1 MTGAVSKNW
10 RMELPVQSIFK
21 LFIVGSIL
29 LWLAGCASIR
39 PDSTEPVAV
48 PIEEPVLAAAASTQ
62 ISPDLLKEELELI
75 ESHLK
80 AIHPEPFGRTSQSDF
95 ESNLAS
101 LKNTIIY
108 PQSRAE
114 FYLKVAPLLAS
125 LNDVHS
131 FVHLPKDQ
139 FGDFHRRGEKLFP
152 LAVILQQENLYV
164 AADLSNNS
172 SIPAGARVLTINDV
186 PISHIVNQM
195 RKLAVKETPSG
206 QNRRIQMDFAWLMA
220 ALGYAAPEYL
230 TKYEFN
236 GEIHEVASVGMEV
249 PKPSRSPGKV
259 ISYYGYSKLTENTV
273 LLWLNDFNEDQDKF
287 ASYLEDKFNLME
299 RQGVSN
305 LILDLRY
312 NSGGLSENLKALL
325 ARITHKPVH
334 WASKGKIKISKHLKS
349 AHRTNTRHRRESKYN
364 WGLQWLPLEWTNKLQ
379 REIWWADLGD
389 YVELQLEPVSPSKN
403 KGLKRVWVLTNG
415 FCYSACSFFVA
426 SVKHYELGRII
437 GEKPGSI
444 AKYQFAYPVTMT
456 LPHSGLRF
464 TLPSMRLDFPETA
477 QEDLI
482 LPDLL
487 ITRSQQEISRKKDP
501 ILAKALREAESAE

>member
-1 MTGAVSKNW
+1 MQSTYRLLS
-10 RMELPVQSIFK
+10 SIFV
-21 LFIVGSIL
+21 LF
-29 LWLAGCASIR
+29 WLAGCASIR
-39 PDSTEPVAV
+39 PDSSEVKPSQVA
-48 PIEEPVLAAAASTQ
+48 EPVLTAAATTQ

-80 AIHPEPFGRTSQSDF
+80 AIHPEPFGRTSRSDF
-95 ESNLAS
+95 ESHLVG

-114 FYLKVAPLLAS
+114 FYLKIAPLLAS

-152 LAVILQQENLYV
+152 LAVILQQEDLYV
-164 AADLSNNS
+164 AADLSSLS
-172 SIPAGARVLTINDV
+172 SIPTGAQVLTINGV
-186 PISHIVNQM
+186 SVSHIISQM
-195 RKLAVKETPSG
+195 RRLAVKETPSG

-220 ALGYAAPEYL
+220 ALGYGAPEYL
-230 TKYEFN
+230 TKYEFH
-236 GEIHEVASVGMEV
+236 GEVYEVTSLGMDV
-249 PKPSRSPGKV
+249 PKAPQSPDKV
-259 ISYYGYSKLTENTV
+259 ISYYGYSKLTGNTS

-287 ASYLEDKFNLME
+287 ASYLEDKFALME

-325 ARITHKPVH
+325 AKITSKPVY

-349 AHRTNTRHRRESKYN
+349 AHRTNTRHRRENKYN
-364 WGLQWLPLEWTNKLQ
+364 WGLQWLPIEWANTLQ
-379 REIWWADLGD
+379 RKIWWADLGD
-389 YVELQLEPVSPSKN
+389 FVELKLEPVTPSKY
-403 KGLKRVWVLTNG
+403 KGLERVWVLTNG
-415 FCYSACSFFVA
+415 FCYSACSFFIA
-426 SVKHYELGRII
+426 SVKHYELGRVI

-444 AKYQFAYPVTMT
+444 AKYQFAYPVTIT

-464 TLPSMRLDFPETA
+464 TLPSMRLDFPETKVG
-477 QEDLI
+477 DLI
-482 LPDLL
+482 LPHL
-487 ITRSQQEISRKKDP
+487 EISRSQEQISQKKDP
-501 ILAKALREAESAE
+501 ILAKALREAESSQ